1 MLYLGYMQPNA
12 PQENQPAA
20 LPPVTPPV
28 PQPPEPPR
36 AQEQSFYSPA
46 SPSPYVG
53 QAVQPQTTLT
63 NPPDVDSISW
73 EASEYVH
80 TNKGGMWLVGLSAIT
95 VVLLGVAIWFAAW
108 TFAILIVVMG
118 VAMAIFAF
126 RPPRVLRYT
135 LNNNGVQINDQ
146 QFNYSDYRAFGVLE
160 DGAFF
165 TLTLIP
171 IKRFAPALSV
181 YFAEDHGEQIVDIIS
196 AHLPMEHL
204 EPDFIDILM
213 RRLRF

>member
-1 MLYLGYMQPNA
+1 MQPET
-12 PQENQPAA
+12 PQGNQPAA

-28 PQPPEPPR
+28 PQQPEPPR

-46 SPSPYVG
+46 APSPYVG
-53 QAVQPQTTLT
+53 QTVSSQATPTAP
-63 NPPDVDSISW
+63 NADSISW

-80 TNKGGMWLVGLSAIT
+80 TDKGGGWLVGLSA
-95 VVLLGVAIWFAAW
+95 VAAVLLGVAMWFAAW
-108 TFAILIVVMG
+108 TFAILIVVMA

-135 LNNNGVQINDQ
+135 LNDNGVQINNQ
-146 QFNYSDYRAFGVLE
+146 QFSYSDYRAFGILE

-204 EPDFIDILM
+204 EPDFIDTLM